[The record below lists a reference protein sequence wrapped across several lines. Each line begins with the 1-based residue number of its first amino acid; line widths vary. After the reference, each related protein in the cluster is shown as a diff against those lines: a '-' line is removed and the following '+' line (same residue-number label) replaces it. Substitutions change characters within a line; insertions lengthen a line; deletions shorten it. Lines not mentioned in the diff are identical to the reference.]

1 MNLFSRLFDGLD
13 DSSRLAIEAPDGGHI
28 SYGDLITWA
37 GKMEVSW
44 SRGAFG
50 QVFTGIS
57 RGLRTRPKTKERPVA
72 RASRPFRKT

>member
-37 GKMEVSW
+37 GKMASVLVTW
-44 SRGAFG
+44 G
-50 QVFTGIS
+50 V
-57 RGLRTRPKTKERPVA
+57 RPGVYRDLA
-72 RASRPFRKT
+72 RSQNTP

>member
-37 GKMEVSW
+37 GKMASVLVTW
-44 SRGAFG
+44 G
-50 QVFTGIS
+50 V
-57 RGLRTRPKTKERPVA
+57 RPGV
-72 RASRPFRKT
+72 